1 MDIRSI
7 LGTILLSHHFGRSRH
22 EKQRNAP
29 VKKRPKKEFR
39 MEPTVFQLIDA
50 CCEAYDNPA
59 YQPRS
64 GMTFCNQAVQF
75 IAEKMGYTGFQSMM
89 ANEMVA
95 QMKNSPEWTVVPLE
109 EAQTNAN
116 QGRLTIAGLQE
127 QPHGHVVVIR
137 PGLEA
142 YSDKWAMSVPKV
154 INVGSSNFIG
164 KGLGWSFRDKPEV
177 FIWTGSAA

>member
-1 MDIRSI
+1 MDIRI
-7 LGTILLSHHFGRSRH
+7 TLGHLWIWRHVGELWHHRKVG
-22 EKQRNAP
+22 K
-29 VKKRPKKEFR
+29 R
-39 MEPTVFQLIDA
+39 MESGVKLGPDVFRLIDA

-75 IAEKMGYTGFQSMM
+75 VAEKMGFTGFQSMM

-95 QMKNSPEWTVVPLE
+95 LMKNSPEWTVIPLE
-109 EAQTNAN
+109 EAQARAN
-116 QGRLTIAGLQE
+116 QGHLTIAGMQE
-127 QPHGHVVVIR
+127 QPHGHVAVIR
-137 PGLEA
+137 PGLET

-154 INVGSSNFIG
+154 INVGSTNFIG

-177 FIWTGSAA
+177 FVWTGSGA